1 VPIEVKT
8 HEVVVDVHVL
18 PPGDAVTRYPV
29 TTEPPVFVGA
39 VQFTV
44 ICVPELEPD
53 SEVGA
58 PGTVAGVRGPVAT
71 TEADPEPALFVAF
84 TVNV

>member
-1 VPIEVKT
+1 MDVKT
-8 HEVVVDVHVL
+8 HEVDVDVHVL

-29 TTEPPVFVGA
+29 TSEPPLLVGA
-39 VQFTV
+39 IQLTV
-44 ICVPELEPD
+44 IWFPELDPD

-58 PGTVAGVRGPVAT
+58 PGTVAGVRGPVETA
-71 TEADPEPALFVAF
+71 EGDPEPALFVAF